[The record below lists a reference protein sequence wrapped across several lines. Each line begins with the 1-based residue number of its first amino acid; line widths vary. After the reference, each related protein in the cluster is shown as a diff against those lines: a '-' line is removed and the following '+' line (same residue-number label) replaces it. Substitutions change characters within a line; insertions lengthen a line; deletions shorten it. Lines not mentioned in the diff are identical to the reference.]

1 MEQELVQ
8 LHIVNISPKTGVIN
22 SDRLSQVTTAGVIG
36 VTGASVPRL
45 VTVARHTGSVSATAH
60 MARGMK
66 SAQGPER
73 APRVVTAIPAQM
85 DPLLM
90 TLWKV

>member
-1 MEQELVQ
+1 MV
-8 LHIVNISPKTGVIN
+8 N
-22 SDRLSQVTTAGVIG
+22 SDRLSQVATAGVIG
-36 VTGASVPRL
+36 VTGACAPKL

-60 MARGMK
+60 MAKGMK
-66 SAQGPER
+66 SARGPER

-90 TLWKV
+90 TLSKV